1 MIARA
6 YTVAF
11 QGVEAMLVE
20 VQCSLAPGIPA
31 FKMVYINKYMTK
43 ELKHV

>member
-11 QGVEAMLVE
+11 QGVEAKLIE

-31 FKMVYINKYMTK
+31 FNIVCINKYMTK
-43 ELKHV
+43 EHKHV

>member
-11 QGVEAMLVE
+11 QGVEAKLIE

-31 FKMVYINKYMTK
+31 FNMVYSNKYVTK